1 MKLVIASKKKAQI
14 FTAIFQNLNKFT
26 VDINI
31 HFKEDEFYIQGMDTS
46 HCSMFEI
53 TLKKDWFEDYIN
65 DEICVIGVNA
75 SILYKIFNTKQ
86 ENQIIVM
93 EYMNDSAK
101 LDICFKN
108 LQPVENEFPKE
119 FVVPLMDIDSDLLQV
134 PEVDYDIFMNI
145 NTKSLSTMVSQLEI
159 FDDVVNLHYE
169 NKELSLNGNG
179 DNGKIRIIL
188 LDEKHNNIN
197 KSDMNIEHDIKLC
210 YSIRYINYFC
220 SFSKVNP
227 NVNISFK
234 QDMPMV
240 MHYELEDSENSYVK
254 FYLAPKIDD

>member
-1 MKLVIASKKKAQI
+1 MKLVIANKKKAQI

-26 VDINI
+26 TDINI
-31 HFKEDEFYIQGMDTS
+31 HFREDDFYIQGMDTS

-53 TLKKDWFEDYIN
+53 TLKKDWFEDYVN
-65 DEICVIGVNA
+65 NENSVIGVNA
-75 SILYKIFNTKQ
+75 SVLYKIFNTKQ

-93 EYMNDSAK
+93 EYIDESAK

-159 FDDVVNLHYE
+159 FDDVVHLNYE

-188 LDEKHNNIN
+188 LDEKHKNIN
-197 KSDMNIEHDIKLC
+197 EVNVNIENDLRLC
-210 YSIRYINYFC
+210 YSIKYISYFC
-220 SFSKVNP
+220 SFSKVNS

-234 QDMPMV
+234 EAMPMV
-240 MHYELEDSENSYVK
+240 MHYELEDSEDSYIK

>member
-1 MKLVIASKKKAQI
+1 
-14 FTAIFQNLNKFT
+14 
-26 VDINI
+26 
-31 HFKEDEFYIQGMDTS
+31 
-46 HCSMFEI
+46 
-53 TLKKDWFEDYIN
+53 
-65 DEICVIGVNA
+65 
-75 SILYKIFNTKQ
+75 
-86 ENQIIVM
+86 
-93 EYMNDSAK
+93 
-101 LDICFKN
+101 
-108 LQPVENEFPKE
+108 
-119 FVVPLMDIDSDLLQV
+119 
-134 PEVDYDIFMNI
+134 MNI

-197 KSDMNIEHDIKLC
+197 KSDTNIEHDIRLC